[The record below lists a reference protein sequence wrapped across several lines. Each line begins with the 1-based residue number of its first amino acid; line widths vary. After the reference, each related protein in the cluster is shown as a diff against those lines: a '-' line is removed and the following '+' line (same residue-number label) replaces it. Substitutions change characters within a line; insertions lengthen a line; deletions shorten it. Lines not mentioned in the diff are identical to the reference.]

1 VKAYEK
7 WFVKEQTKEIDGV
20 ETPLPVFNIEYLPYF
35 VMMDDKKAAPIA
47 IANLLRLGLKKSF
60 PGITDE
66 AIGKIP
72 VTTLLNYFMAT
83 MEANGLDI
91 PDDSAELIA
100 KAQGKIQKG

>member
-1 VKAYEK
+1 MKEYEK
-7 WFVKEQTKEIDGV
+7 WFAKEGTKVIAGV
-20 ETPLPVFNIEYLPYF
+20 ETLLPVFNIEYLPYF

-66 AIGKIP
+66 EIGKIP
-72 VTTLLNYFMAT
+72 VTTLLEYFMAT

-91 PDDSAELIA
+91 PDESAELIA
-100 KAQGKIQKG
+100 KAQGQITKE